1 MNIIAPGG
9 HFAAIGVSEAPLSQL
24 TMVIK
29 GLTLYGIG
37 GVKVQ
42 ETIDL
47 IASGRLDMPD
57 AVGHRY
63 PFSQLK
69 EALEF
74 KLGTPGAEGG
84 RRLRRREPH
93 AVTPSSRTK
102 AAA

>member
-1 MNIIAPGG
+1 MNIIARGG

-37 GVKVQ
+37 GGVKVQ

-47 IASGRLDMPD
+47 IASGRLDMSD

-74 KLGTPGAEGG
+74 KLGTPGAK
-84 RRLRRREPH
+84 
-93 AVTPSSRTK
+93 AVAVYVDESRMP
-102 AAA
+102 